1 MPRSPAARKRAT
13 RADIGLFSSLSRH
26 QMLCLNEHK
35 IMLERHFCQAF
46 YVFFYRVIFNQQSI
60 TYKRFASKYFKNR
73 AKKMAL
79 SLNFL
84 ATRYSGTQED
94 RILPE
99 DMRKNRCFY
108 GKRPLE
114 KRNGD
119 PRYAFSDSL
128 LTGENHVNCSF

>member
-1 MPRSPAARKRAT
+1 
-13 RADIGLFSSLSRH
+13 
-26 QMLCLNEHK
+26 MLCLNEHK

-79 SLNFL
+79 SLNFC
-84 ATRYSGTQED
+84 ATRYSGTHQHQ
-94 RILPE
+94 ILPE
-99 DMRKNRCFY
+99 FTRENLSSC

-114 KRNGD
+114 K
-119 PRYAFSDSL
+119 
-128 LTGENHVNCSF
+128 